1 MKPDDFDAG
10 ICPFVSGPC
19 EVWAADGA
27 VMSGLLGVRTGI
39 IEQRVA
45 DRGSWHWEQADVAI
59 MKKYTSPE
67 INI

>member
-1 MKPDDFDAG
+1 
-10 ICPFVSGPC
+10 
-19 EVWAADGA
+19 
-27 VMSGLLGVRTGI
+27 MSGLLGVRTGI